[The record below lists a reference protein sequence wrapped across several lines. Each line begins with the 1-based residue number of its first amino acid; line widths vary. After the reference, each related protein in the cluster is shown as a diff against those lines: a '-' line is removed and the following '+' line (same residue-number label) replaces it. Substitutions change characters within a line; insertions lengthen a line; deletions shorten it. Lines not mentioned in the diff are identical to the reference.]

1 VVGLSLL
8 SPGLAVLVYGLSAVA
23 RQGGHAQAEAVLG
36 IGLGVAM
43 LAMFVAHALR
53 AEQPLLELRHFA
65 NQTFSAAAA
74 IQLLMGVV
82 LIGAMFL
89 LPLYFQVARG
99 ESAWRTGLLL
109 VPQGVGAA
117 LSLWLTGRLV
127 DAGRGKAVVLT
138 GIPLLAVGFVAYT
151 QAASEP
157 RAVVLLASLL
167 AMGLGIGCLM
177 APVNAAAYSV
187 LDRAAI
193 PRATSTLNITQR
205 VGGAVGTA
213 VFAVVLEHQLG
224 QAQAGSG
231 AASVTATAEAFGA
244 TFWWPLALAALM
256 LAPALLLPSA
266 RKRPA
271 GTPTSVTSAEE
282 PTP

>member
-1 VVGLSLL
+1 
-8 SPGLAVLVYGLSAVA
+8 VYGLSAVA
-23 RQGGHAQAEAVLG
+23 RQGGHAQVEAVLG
-36 IGLGVAM
+36 IALGAAM
-43 LAMFVAHALR
+43 LAMFVARALR
-53 AEQPLLELRHFA
+53 TEQRLLELRHFA

-74 IQLLMGVV
+74 VQLLMGVV
-82 LIGAMFL
+82 LIGGMFL

-117 LSLWLTGRLV
+117 VSLWLTGRLV
-127 DAGRGKAVVLT
+127 DGGRGKTVVLT
-138 GIPLLAVGFVAYT
+138 GIPLLAAGFVAYT

-157 RAVVLLASLL
+157 PAAVLLASLL
-167 AMGLGIGCLM
+167 TMGLGTGCLM

-187 LDRAAI
+187 LNRAAI
-193 PRATSTLNITQR
+193 PRATATLNITQR

-256 LAPALLLPSA
+256 LGPALMLPSA
-266 RKRPA
+266 RRRP
-271 GTPTSVTSAEE
+271 THSPEPVTSATE
-282 PTP
+282 PST